1 MARVCV
7 TGAAGFI
14 GGHLAEELLAQGHE
28 VLGLDD
34 FSSGKRDT
42 AALLSAHPG
51 FRLIEGTVT
60 DPQAVSRAVDGA
72 QWVFHLAAIPSVPTS
87 MKEPGR
93 TNAVNIGGTVNVL
106 QAAVGAKVERVVL
119 ACSCAAYGDGPEQP
133 KHEGLL
139 PRPISPYAAQK
150 VAAELYAQTFTRA
163 YGLPCVALRFFNVY
177 GPRQDPNSE
186 YAAAIPRFVTR
197 LLSRQR
203 PIVFGDGLQTRDFVH
218 VKDVVRANLL
228 AAVAPGAAG
237 EIVNVASG
245 KTASLLELVALIAR
259 AIGPEA
265 ADLIPEHQPE
275 RAGDL
280 RASSADLAKARKVLG
295 YEPAVGL
302 ADGLAE
308 LVDWWRAALRPAS
321 ASREGAGGPQAAAT
335 RTGAALQ
342 WPGAESSARK
352 HAAPVESAAAR
363 GARRA

>member
-42 AALLSAHPG
+42 AALLSSHPG
-51 FRLIEGTVT
+51 FRLIEGSIA
-60 DPQAVSRAVDGA
+60 DPQAVSRAVAGA
-72 QWVFHLAAIPSVPTS
+72 RWVFHLAAIPSVPVS
-87 MKEPGR
+87 MKEPER
-93 TNAVNIGGTVNVL
+93 TNRVNVGGTVNVL
-106 QAAVGAKVERVVL
+106 QAALRSQVERVVL

-133 KHEGLL
+133 KHERLL

-150 VAAELYAQTFTRA
+150 VATELYAQTYTRA

-197 LLSRQR
+197 LLSGQR

-218 VKDVVRANLL
+218 VSDVVRANLL
-228 AAVAPGAAG
+228 AALAPNAPG

-245 KTASLLELVALIAR
+245 RTASLLELIALIR
-259 AIGPEA
+259 EAIGADA
-265 ADLIPEHQPE
+265 AHLGPEHQPA

-280 RASSADLAKARKVLG
+280 RASSADLAKAREVLG
-295 YEPAVGL
+295 YEPAVTLGGGL
-302 ADGLAE
+302 LD
-308 LVDWWRAALRPAS
+308 LVEWWRAALRPAS
-321 ASREGAGGPQAAAT
+321 ASREAAA
-335 RTGAALQ
+335 GPAA
-342 WPGAESSARK
+342 
-352 HAAPVESAAAR
+352 AAIRIAAAR
-363 GARRA
+363 P